1 MEQAPFHLSR
11 ESQCPVGDR
20 GTGAGSRSGDSCA
33 TDLLECGATFGE
45 VDLESKNL
53 QPLTTTSNTKE
64 MNTHSQS
71 EILLAAHFSVQY
83 GKKPAVLR
91 DVELEVRRGEVVGLV
106 GQSGSGKSTLA
117 MAIAG
122 IARSQEYSGGGDD
135 RVRRARPAETRR
147 GESCAGYAD
156 GILPWYCRVR
166 LSSLNPALK
175 IRTQL
180 KEAWRAH
187 AAGTGV
193 DCDHAIRAS
202 LESVSLPATEEFL
215 RKYPS
220 QMSVGQAQRVLIAM
234 AVMHR
239 PTLLIA
245 DEATS
250 ALDVI
255 TQSEILAL
263 FRELN
268 RNSGMAILYISH
280 DLASVAGICDRIA
293 ILHEGQIVE
302 SGSAEQVLTNPQHE
316 YTQRLMAAMPRM
328 PQSAVVGKAATV

>member
-1 MEQAPFHLSR
+1 MIK
-11 ESQCPVGDR
+11 
-20 GTGAGSRSGDSCA
+20 T
-33 TDLLECGATFGE
+33 
-45 VDLESKNL
+45 
-53 QPLTTTSNTKE
+53 
-64 MNTHSQS
+64 SQS
-71 EILLAAHFSVQY
+71 EILLATRISVQY

-91 DVELEVRRGEVVGLV
+91 DVELQMRRGEVVGLV

-117 MAIAG
+117 MAILG
-122 IARSQEYSGGGDD
+122 LLD
-135 RVRRARPAETRR
+135 RKSTRAVGTVEFDGRDLLKLGEGELR
-147 GESCAGYAD
+147 GLRGRNVALVLQS
-156 GILPWYCRVR
+156 P

-180 KEAWRAH
+180 REAWRAH
-187 AAGTGV
+187 AAGTGS
-193 DCDHAIRAS
+193 DCENAIRAS

-239 PTLLIA
+239 PALLIA

-250 ALDVI
+250 ALDLI
-255 TQSEILAL
+255 TQSEILML

-316 YTQRLMAAMPRM
+316 YTQRLMAAMPKM
-328 PQSAVVGKAATV
+328 PQRTVVGRAATV

>member
-1 MEQAPFHLSR
+1 M
-11 ESQCPVGDR
+11 
-20 GTGAGSRSGDSCA
+20 GASETPSGD
-33 TDLLECGATFGE
+33 
-45 VDLESKNL
+45 
-53 QPLTTTSNTKE
+53 
-64 MNTHSQS
+64 
-71 EILLAAHFSVQY
+71 ILLSAHLWLRY
-83 GKKPAVLR
+83 GKKPPVLC
-91 DVELEVRRGEVVGLV
+91 DLDLDIRRGEVLGLI

-117 MAIAG
+117 LAILG
-122 IARSQEYSGGGDD
+122 LLD
-135 RVRRARPAETRR
+135 RKRVQVEGTVRFDGSDLLRVSEQDLRALR
-147 GESCAGYAD
+147 GRKLS
-156 GILPWYCRVR
+156 LVLQSP

-187 AAGTGV
+187 ASGPKA
-193 DCDHAIRAS
+193 DCNAAIRAA
-202 LESVSLPATEEFL
+202 LESVSLPSTDEFL

-239 PTLLIA
+239 PALLIA

-263 FRELN
+263 FRDLN
-268 RNSGMAILYISH
+268 RTTGTAILYISH

-293 ILHEGQIVE
+293 ILHQGQIVE
-302 SGSAEQVLTNPQHE
+302 SGSTTQVLTNPQHE
-316 YTQRLMAAMPRM
+316 YTQRLMAALPKIPARE
-328 PQSAVVGKAATV
+328 PQKSAAAAVR

>member
-1 MEQAPFHLSR
+1 MNTDSNKNTTAVTAKEAL
-11 ESQCPVGDR
+11 
-20 GTGAGSRSGDSCA
+20 AG
-33 TDLLECGATFGE
+33 DLL
-45 VDLESKNL
+45 LS
-53 QPLTTTSNTKE
+53 
-64 MNTHSQS
+64 TH
-71 EILLAAHFSVQY
+71 LWLRY
-83 GKKPAVLR
+83 GNKPPVLR
-91 DVELEVRRGEVVGLV
+91 DVDLDIRHGEVLGLV

-117 MAIAG
+117 MAILGLLDKRQAHVEG
-122 IARSQEYSGGGDD
+122 TVGFDGSDLLRLSEQDL
-135 RVRRARPAETRR
+135 RALR
-147 GESCAGYAD
+147 GRKLALVLQS
-156 GILPWYCRVR
+156 P

-187 AAGTGV
+187 ASGPKA
-193 DCDHAIRAS
+193 DCNAAIRAA
-202 LESVSLPATEEFL
+202 LESVSLPSTDEFL

-239 PTLLIA
+239 PALLIA

-263 FRELN
+263 FRALN
-268 RNSGMAILYISH
+268 RSTGMAILYISH

-302 SGSAEQVLTNPQHE
+302 SGTTQQVLTRPQHE
-316 YTQRLMAAMPRM
+316 YTKRLMAAMPKM
-328 PQSAVVGKAATV
+328 PALDPQRNAAAAGL

>member
-1 MEQAPFHLSR
+1 MNSGLPTDVLLSAR
-11 ESQCPVGDR
+11 LSVGY
-20 GTGAGSRSGDSCA
+20 AG
-33 TDLLECGATFGE
+33 
-45 VDLESKNL
+45 
-53 QPLTTTSNTKE
+53 
-64 MNTHSQS
+64 
-71 EILLAAHFSVQY
+71 
-83 GKKPAVLR
+83 KPPVLR
-91 DVELEVRRGEVVGLV
+91 HVELNLRRGEILGLI

-117 MAIAG
+117 MAILGLLDRKRSHIEGAIQFEDCDLLKLSERELRALRG
-122 IARSQEYSGGGDD
+122 RKIALVLQS
-135 RVRRARPAETRR
+135 P
-147 GESCAGYAD
+147 
-156 GILPWYCRVR
+156 

-180 KEAWRAH
+180 RETWRAH
-187 AAGTGV
+187 AGGSAA
-193 DCDHAIRAS
+193 DCDSATRSA
-202 LESVSLPATEEFL
+202 LQSVSLHSTDEFL

-239 PTLLIA
+239 PALLIA

-268 RNSGMAILYISH
+268 RSTGMAILYISH

-293 ILHEGQIVE
+293 ILHQGEIVE
-302 SGSAEQVLTNPQHE
+302 LGTMQQVLTNPQHE
-316 YTQRLMAAMPRM
+316 YTQRLIAAMPKM
-328 PQSAVVGKAATV
+328 PQGNAAGKAAAT

>member
-1 MEQAPFHLSR
+1 M
-11 ESQCPVGDR
+11 
-20 GTGAGSRSGDSCA
+20 
-33 TDLLECGATFGE
+33 
-45 VDLESKNL
+45 
-53 QPLTTTSNTKE
+53 
-64 MNTHSQS
+64 
-71 EILLAAHFSVQY
+71 
-83 GKKPAVLR
+83 
-91 DVELEVRRGEVVGLV
+91 ELEIQRGEVLGLV

-117 MAIAG
+117 MAILGLLEKSA
-122 IARSQEYSGGGDD
+122 
-135 RVRRARPAETRR
+135 PAEGTIRFQDSELLHFSERELRALR
-147 GESCAGYAD
+147 GRAIS
-156 GILPWYCRVR
+156 LVLQSP

-180 KEAWRAH
+180 REAWRAH
-187 AAGTGV
+187 ASGTST
-193 DCDHAIRAS
+193 DCGDAIRSS
-202 LESVSLPATEEFL
+202 LQSVSLPADDEFL

-239 PTLLIA
+239 PALLIA

-268 RNSGMAILYISH
+268 RSTGMAILYISH

-293 ILHEGQIVE
+293 ILHQGEIVE
-302 SGSAEQVLTNPQHE
+302 CGPTEQIFANPQHE
-316 YTQRLMAAMPRM
+316 YTQRLMAAIPRLL
-328 PQSAVVGKAATV
+328 PASAQLQAKTAAAQ

>member
-1 MEQAPFHLSR
+1 MAENSQHDVLLSVHLWLR
-11 ESQCPVGDR
+11 
-20 GTGAGSRSGDSCA
+20 
-33 TDLLECGATFGE
+33 
-45 VDLESKNL
+45 
-53 QPLTTTSNTKE
+53 
-64 MNTHSQS
+64 
-71 EILLAAHFSVQY
+71 Y
-83 GKKPAVLR
+83 GKKIPVLR
-91 DVELEVRRGEVVGLV
+91 DVDLDIQRGEVLGLV

-117 MAIAG
+117 LAILG
-122 IARSQEYSGGGDD
+122 LLDKKQIHVEGTVGFDGSDLL
-135 RVRRARPAETRR
+135 RVSESDLRALR
-147 GESCAGYAD
+147 GRKLALVLQS
-156 GILPWYCRVR
+156 P

-187 AAGTGV
+187 AAGSKAE
-193 DCDHAIRAS
+193 CQAAIRAA
-202 LESVSLPATEEFL
+202 LESVSLPSSDEFL

-239 PTLLIA
+239 PSLLIA

-268 RNSGMAILYISH
+268 RSTGMAILYISH
-280 DLASVAGICDRIA
+280 DLASVAGICDRIS

-302 SGSAEQVLTNPQHE
+302 SGPTQQVLTNPQHE
-316 YTQRLMAAMPRM
+316 YTQRLMAAMPKM
-328 PQSAVVGKAATV
+328 PQLIVTSKAAAV

>member
-1 MEQAPFHLSR
+1 MDHRP
-11 ESQCPVGDR
+11 
-20 GTGAGSRSGDSCA
+20 
-33 TDLLECGATFGE
+33 
-45 VDLESKNL
+45 
-53 QPLTTTSNTKE
+53 
-64 MNTHSQS
+64 QS
-71 EILLAAHFSVQY
+71 EILLAARVSVRY
-83 GKKPAVLR
+83 GEKPGVLR
-91 DVELEVRRGEVVGLV
+91 DVEFEIRRGEVLGLV

-117 MAIAG
+117 MAILGLLDRKRTTAEG
-122 IARSQEYSGGGDD
+122 TIEFDGCELLTLRERELRGLRGRKIALVLQS
-135 RVRRARPAETRR
+135 P
-147 GESCAGYAD
+147 
-156 GILPWYCRVR
+156 

-187 AAGTGV
+187 ASGAGTA
-193 DCDHAIRAS
+193 CDGAIGAA
-202 LESVSLPATEEFL
+202 LESVSLPSNEEFL

-239 PTLLIA
+239 PALLIA

-268 RNSGMAILYISH
+268 RSSGMSILYISH

-302 SGSAEQVLTNPQHE
+302 TGTTEQVLTDPRHE
-316 YTQRLMAAMPRM
+316 YTQRLMAAMPKM
-328 PQSAVVGKAATV
+328 PQPLARSRAAGI

>member
-1 MEQAPFHLSR
+1 M
-11 ESQCPVGDR
+11 
-20 GTGAGSRSGDSCA
+20 CA
-33 TDLLECGATFGE
+33 ASTD
-45 VDLESKNL
+45 D
-53 QPLTTTSNTKE
+53 
-64 MNTHSQS
+64 
-71 EILLAAHFSVQY
+71 ILLSAHLAVSY
-83 GKKPAVLR
+83 AGKAVLR
-91 DVELEVRRGEVVGLV
+91 DVEFEIRRGEVLGLV

-117 MAIAG
+117 MAILGLLDAK
-122 IARSQEYSGGGDD
+122 RS
-135 RVRRARPAETRR
+135 RVEGTINFQDCDLLRLSERELRERR
-147 GESCAGYAD
+147 G
-156 GILPWYCRVR
+156 RVLALVLQSP

-187 AAGTGV
+187 ASGCSA
-193 DCDHAIRAS
+193 DCDRAIRAA
-202 LESVSLPATEEFL
+202 LESVSLPSSDEFL
-215 RKYPS
+215 SKYPS

-234 AVMHR
+234 AVTHR
-239 PTLLIA
+239 PALLIA

-268 RNSGMAILYISH
+268 RSTGMAILYISH

-302 SGSAEQVLTNPQHE
+302 CNATEAIFANPEHE
-316 YTQRLMAAMPRM
+316 YTKRLMAAMPQRSRLVALESSG
-328 PQSAVVGKAATV
+328 PDAAKRAAAN

>member
-1 MEQAPFHLSR
+1 MKGKMVMR
-11 ESQCPVGDR
+11 D
-20 GTGAGSRSGDSCA
+20 
-33 TDLLECGATFGE
+33 
-45 VDLESKNL
+45 KM
-53 QPLTTTSNTKE
+53 QPDV
-64 MNTHSQS
+64 
-71 EILLAAHFSVQY
+71 LLAAHISVRY
-83 GKKPAVLR
+83 GGRPAVLR
-91 DVELEVRRGEVVGLV
+91 EVVLEIQRGEVLGLV

-117 MAIAG
+117 MAILGLLDRKSARCEG
-122 IARSQEYSGGGDD
+122 TIEFDGLNLLTLRERELRSLRGRTIALVLQS
-135 RVRRARPAETRR
+135 P
-147 GESCAGYAD
+147 
-156 GILPWYCRVR
+156 

-187 AAGTGV
+187 AAGSST
-193 DCDHAIRAS
+193 DCEAPIRAA
-202 LESVSLPATEEFL
+202 LESVSLPSNEEFL

-239 PTLLIA
+239 PALLIA

-263 FRELN
+263 FRQLN
-268 RNSGMAILYISH
+268 RASGMAILYISH

-293 ILHEGQIVE
+293 ILHQGQVVE
-302 SGSAEQVLTNPQHE
+302 TGTTEQVLTSPRHE
-316 YTQRLMAAMPRM
+316 YTQRLMAAMPKMAERI
-328 PQSAVVGKAATV
+328 AVGRAAAI

>member
-1 MEQAPFHLSR
+1 MNYNP
-11 ESQCPVGDR
+11 
-20 GTGAGSRSGDSCA
+20 
-33 TDLLECGATFGE
+33 
-45 VDLESKNL
+45 
-53 QPLTTTSNTKE
+53 QPDV
-64 MNTHSQS
+64 
-71 EILLAAHFSVQY
+71 LLAAHVSVRY
-83 GKKPAVLR
+83 GAKPAVLR
-91 DVELEVRRGEVVGLV
+91 DVEFEIRQGEVLGLV

-117 MAIAG
+117 MTILGLLDGKHVHREGTIQFEGSDLLTLNERELRGLRGRKIALVLQ
-122 IARSQEYSGGGDD
+122 S
-135 RVRRARPAETRR
+135 P
-147 GESCAGYAD
+147 
-156 GILPWYCRVR
+156 

-187 AAGTGV
+187 ASGPAA
-193 DCDHAIRAS
+193 DCDRDIRAA
-202 LESVSLPATEEFL
+202 LESVSLPSTDEFL

-220 QMSVGQAQRVLIAM
+220 HMSVGQAQRVLIAM
-234 AVMHR
+234 AVLHR
-239 PTLLIA
+239 PALLIA

-268 RNSGMAILYISH
+268 RAFGMAILYISH

-302 SGSAEQVLTNPQHE
+302 TGTTEQVLLSPRHE
-316 YTQRLMAAMPRM
+316 YTQRLMAAMPKM
-328 PQSAVVGKAATV
+328 PQPLANRKAATL

>member
-1 MEQAPFHLSR
+1 MNTDSNNDTAAITASEAAP
-11 ESQCPVGDR
+11 G
-20 GTGAGSRSGDSCA
+20 
-33 TDLLECGATFGE
+33 DLL
-45 VDLESKNL
+45 LS
-53 QPLTTTSNTKE
+53 
-64 MNTHSQS
+64 
-71 EILLAAHFSVQY
+71 AHLWLRY
-83 GKKPAVLR
+83 GKKPPVLC
-91 DVELEVRRGEVVGLV
+91 DLDLDIRRGEVLGLI

-117 MAIAG
+117 LAILG
-122 IARSQEYSGGGDD
+122 LLD
-135 RVRRARPAETRR
+135 RKRIQVEGTVRFDGSDLLRVSEQDLRALR
-147 GESCAGYAD
+147 GRKLS
-156 GILPWYCRVR
+156 LVLQSP

-187 AAGTGV
+187 ASGPKA
-193 DCDHAIRAS
+193 DCNAAIRAA
-202 LESVSLPATEEFL
+202 LESVSLPSTDEFL

-239 PTLLIA
+239 PALLIA

-268 RNSGMAILYISH
+268 RTTGMAILYISH

-302 SGSAEQVLTNPQHE
+302 SGSTTQVLTNPQHD
-316 YTQRLMAAMPRM
+316 YTQRLMAALPRI
-328 PQSAVVGKAATV
+328 PTREPEKSAAAAVR

>member
-1 MEQAPFHLSR
+1 MVD
-11 ESQCPVGDR
+11 ESQNGV
-20 GTGAGSRSGDSCA
+20 
-33 TDLLECGATFGE
+33 LL
-45 VDLESKNL
+45 S
-53 QPLTTTSNTKE
+53 
-64 MNTHSQS
+64 
-71 EILLAAHFSVQY
+71 AHLWLRY
-83 GKKPAVLR
+83 GKKPPVLR
-91 DVELEVRRGEVVGLV
+91 DVDVDICRGEVLGLI

-117 MAIAG
+117 MAILG
-122 IARSQEYSGGGDD
+122 LLD
-135 RVRRARPAETRR
+135 RKHAQVEGTVRFDGADLLRLSESDLRALR
-147 GESCAGYAD
+147 GRKLALVLQS
-156 GILPWYCRVR
+156 P

-187 AAGTGV
+187 SSGSKS
-193 DCDHAIRAS
+193 DCEAAIRAA
-202 LESVSLPATEEFL
+202 LESVSLPATDEFL

-239 PTLLIA
+239 PALLIA

-255 TQSEILAL
+255 TQSEILEL

-302 SGSAEQVLTNPQHE
+302 TGSTEQVLTSPRHE
-316 YTQRLMAAMPRM
+316 YTQRLMAAMPKM
-328 PQSAVVGKAATV
+328 PQPQRLAAGKAAGL